1 MEVSRSESGPGP
13 DIASA
18 FTGWFGRTVSW
29 LTLLMVLLTFAI
41 VILRYGMN
49 QGWIWLQES
58 VTYLHALVFM
68 TAAAWAFQTDDH
80 VRVDIFYR
88 DRSGRHKAWV
98 NLIGTLIFLVPFS
111 IFLIVIGWDYVAASW
126 LTMEGSREAGG
137 LPLVYLLKSLILI
150 MPALLLIQSFS
161 VVRACIFTLG
171 SDRSGESV
179 PPEESDPTQESEHS

>member
-126 LTMEGSREAGG
+126 LTKEGSREAGG

-171 SDRSGESV
+171 SDRSRESV
-179 PPEESDPTQESEHS
+179 PSEESDPTQESEHS